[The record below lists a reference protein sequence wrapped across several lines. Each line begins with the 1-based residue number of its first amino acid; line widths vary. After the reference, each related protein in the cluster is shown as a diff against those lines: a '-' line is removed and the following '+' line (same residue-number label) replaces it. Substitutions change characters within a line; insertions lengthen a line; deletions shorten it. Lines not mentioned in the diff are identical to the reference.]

1 MGMKAAFL
9 VWGGG
14 QREIA
19 GLKQM
24 FLTREEL
31 SL

>member
-9 VWGGG
+9 DWGAG
-14 QREIA
+14 QREIVD
-19 GLKQM
+19 LKQM
-24 FLTREEL
+24 FLTREGV

>member
-9 VWGGG
+9 EWGGEQG
-14 QREIA
+14 ETA
-19 GLKQM
+19 ALKQM
-24 FLTREEL
+24 FLTREGV